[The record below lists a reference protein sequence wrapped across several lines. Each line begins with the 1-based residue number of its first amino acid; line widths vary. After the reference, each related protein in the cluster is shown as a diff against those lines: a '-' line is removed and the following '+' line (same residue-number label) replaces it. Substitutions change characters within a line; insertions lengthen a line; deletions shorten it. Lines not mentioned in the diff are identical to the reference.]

1 MSRTR
6 RMPAA
11 AARAR
16 ASLRPRRTLPLLA
29 LLIATTVTAQTPDWN
44 AARDETVQHLQ
55 RMIRIN
61 TSNPP
66 GNELPVAQYIDSV
79 LKAAGIETHLFEP
92 TPGRAAFVAR
102 LKGTGAKKPVILMAH
117 MDVVGVERAH
127 WSVDP
132 FAGEIKD
139 GVLYGRGAI
148 DDKGM
153 LAANLETMLLL
164 KRNVLDKG
172 GTLSRDV
179 IFVANSD
186 EEAGGEWGMGWLIA
200 NHPELIM
207 EAEFALNEGGR
218 TRIVNGKPLYV
229 AVQNTEKVPYG
240 VTVTAHGPG
249 GHAAIPLAGNA
260 IARLGR
266 ALAAIGAHQEPV
278 VILPTTKVFFADL
291 GAVWPDKKVGK
302 AMVDVSSGDAK
313 RVAAGAQ
320 VLSTIPVF
328 NAVIRN
334 GISPTLVS
342 GGIRSNVI
350 PTEATATLNIRNLP
364 GQSIHEVVARLRQ
377 VVNDSMVE
385 IAVVDSGVDTPASSF
400 ETPMF
405 TAIADAVTELD
416 PAMVTVPYLSTGA
429 TDSAR
434 LRALGMQAYGI
445 LPFPLDQNDE
455 DRMHGNDER
464 IPLTSLAF
472 GTRLIYGAMLRVTR

>member
-1 MSRTR
+1 MR
-6 RMPAA
+6 RH
-11 AARAR
+11 RA
-16 ASLRPRRTLPLLA
+16 LPFLA
-29 LLIATTVTAQTPDWN
+29 LLFTTTVTAQTPDWN
-44 AARDETVQHLQ
+44 AARDETLQHLQ

-66 GNELPVAQYIDSV
+66 GNELPVAKYLDSV
-79 LKAAGIETHLFEP
+79 LTAAGIETHLFEP

-102 LKGTGAKKPVILMAH
+102 LKGTGAKRPVILMGH
-117 MDVVGVERAH
+117 MDVVGVEKAH

-132 FAGEIKD
+132 FAAEIKD
-139 GVLYGRGAI
+139 GYLYGRGSI

-164 KRNVLDKG
+164 KRNIIDKG

-200 NHPELIM
+200 HHHELID
-207 EAEFALNEGGR
+207 AEFALNEGGR
-218 TRIVNGKPLYV
+218 TRIIEGKLTYV

-249 GHAAIPLAGNA
+249 GHAAVPLPGNA
-260 IARLGR
+260 IYRLGR
-266 ALAAIGAHQEPV
+266 ALAAIGAHEEPV
-278 VILPTTKVFFADL
+278 VMKPTTKVFFTDL
-291 GAVWPDKKVGK
+291 GAVWPNKTVGK
-302 AMVDVSSGDAK
+302 AMVDVASGDAK
-313 RVAAGAQ
+313 RVAAGAK
-320 VLSTIPVF
+320 VLADIPVF

-334 GISPTLVS
+334 GISATLVN

-350 PTEATATLNIRNLP
+350 PTEATATLNVRNLP
-364 GQSIHEVVARLRQ
+364 GESIHDVVARLKKA
-377 VVNDSMVE
+377 VNDSLVD
-385 IAVVDSGVDTPASSF
+385 IAVTDSGVDTPASSF
-400 ETPMF
+400 ESPMF
-405 TAIADAVTELD
+405 TAIADAVKELD
-416 PAMVTVPYLSTGA
+416 PNMVTVPYLSTGA

-445 LPFPLDQNDE
+445 LPFPMEQGDE

-464 IPLTSLAF
+464 IPLASLAF
-472 GTRLIYGAMLRVTR
+472 GTKLIYGAMVRVTR